1 MNLNELKQ
9 EVIDLRNEMNE
20 QFNKYVELIDREY
33 VVDFSPIWTDRV
45 REDRAEMFEEEID
58 LEIKELCESNDAFVE
73 SERYVSL
80 EASKFLRIA
89 SDNLMYEDN
98 LTLDRF
104 VKHVVTSEYTD
115 SILIDHLGKDDD
127 FILALIDEL
136 QADDVLDDDR
146 IESEID
152 QFRELVDTVKKTV
165 SQLTTVNEGIEEIN
179 SKMKESFVNFC
190 DNF

>member
-20 QFNKYVELIDREY
+20 QFAKYVELIDREY
-33 VVDFSPIWTDRV
+33 IVDFSPIWTDRV

-58 LEIKELCESNDAFVE
+58 LEIEELCESNDAFVE

-80 EASKFLRIA
+80 EASKFLSIA

-115 SILIDHLGKDDD
+115 SILIDYLGKDDD
-127 FILALIDEL
+127 FILTLIDEL

-152 QFRELVDTVKKTV
+152 QFRGLVDTVKKTV
-165 SQLTTVNEGIEEIN
+165 SQLMTVKEGIEEIN
-179 SKMKESFVNFC
+179 STMKESFVRFC